1 MGFVAAGALLYA
13 FPAYILSAGRRGES
27 FGRAES
33 TAIVGAALLELFAVR
48 ARSRELLLWQDPV
61 RDAPV
66 FGNAAV
72 RSIVAPYQHNPA
84 RPSRLRP
91 FALAVVD
98 SAALVLPI
106 PWRPV
111 RLATLEAHFR
121 EHAAGWDSWFRLHP
135 GSTGVVEVTVPIPEG
150 EARDRASV
158 LVGRACGEHCR
169 NAWRVTL
176 RRSEGVWRADSVV
189 ALPMPRS

>member
-13 FPAYILSAGRRGES
+13 FPTYILSVTRRGES
-27 FGRAES
+27 FDRAES
-33 TAIVGAALLELFAVR
+33 TAIVGAALTALFVDR
-48 ARSRELLLWQDPV
+48 ERSSEVLLWQDPV

-72 RSIVAPYQHNPA
+72 RAVVAPYQHNPA
-84 RPSRLRP
+84 RPSRARP
-91 FALAVVD
+91 FALAVID
-98 SAALVLPI
+98 SARLSLPI

-135 GSTGVVEVTVPIPEG
+135 GSTGVVEVTVPLPDGSSRE
-150 EARDRASV
+150 RASL

-176 RRSEGVWRADSVV
+176 RRTDGVWRADSVV
-189 ALPMPRS
+189 ALPLPRS

>member
-13 FPAYILSAGRRGES
+13 FPAYILSARRGES
-27 FGRAES
+27 FGRAEN
-33 TAIVGAALLELFAVR
+33 TAIVGAALTALFVD
-48 ARSRELLLWQDPV
+48 REPSTEILLWQDPV

-72 RSIVAPYQHNPA
+72 RSIVTPYQHNPA

-98 SAALVLPI
+98 SARLALPI

-121 EHAAGWDSWFRLHP
+121 EHAAGSESWFRLHP

-150 EARDRASV
+150 EGRDRASL
-158 LVGRACGEHCR
+158 LVGRACGDDCR
-169 NAWRVTL
+169 HAWRVTL
-176 RRSEGVWRADSVV
+176 RRRDGVWRADSVV
-189 ALPMPRS
+189 ALPLPRS